1 LAVLARS
8 RPRPWTQ
15 DRVVALVTLSGVGA
29 ALLADLSGMS
39 KAETERIWLT
49 FGAVA
54 YAGLALLRGRPASR
68 SLLAAAV
75 WTLLVNH
82 LFLTGW

>member
-1 LAVLARS
+1 
-8 RPRPWTQ
+8 
-15 DRVVALVTLSGVGA
+15 VVALVTLSGVGA
-29 ALLADLSGMS
+29 ALVADLSGMS

-54 YAGLALLRGRPASR
+54 YSGLALLRGRPASR

-75 WTLLVNH
+75 SALLVNH